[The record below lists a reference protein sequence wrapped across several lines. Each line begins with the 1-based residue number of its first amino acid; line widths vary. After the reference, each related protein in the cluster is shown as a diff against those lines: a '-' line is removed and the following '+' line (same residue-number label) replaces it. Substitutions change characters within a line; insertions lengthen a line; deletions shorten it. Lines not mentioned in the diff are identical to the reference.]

1 MNFNIKINLIKKP
14 AVKQLFSNLLTRV
27 LTRAYNDL
35 VMNINGR
42 QQEIFE
48 IVVEEFIK
56 SARPIGSEFLA
67 ENYDLE
73 VSPATI
79 RNDLAY
85 LEELGFLA
93 KPHTS
98 GGRIPTSRG
107 WHFFVEEVREPAAFS
122 KEEMARLNSL
132 TSELLKTSQEIMSCV
147 SKIFPKVS
155 EEFFK
160 NFLINKLFDDHER
173 KK

>member
-1 MNFNIKINLIKKP
+1 MSLGN
-14 AVKQLFSNLLTRV
+14 
-27 LTRAYNDL
+27 
-35 VMNINGR
+35 R

-56 SARPIGSEFLA
+56 SARPVGSEFLA
-67 ENYDLE
+67 ENYDLKI
-73 VSPATI
+73 SSATI

-107 WHFFVEEVREPAAFS
+107 WHFFTHEIREPDEFS
-122 KEEMARLNSL
+122 MEEMARLNAL
-132 TSELLKTSQEIMSCV
+132 TNKLLNTSQEIMLCV
-147 SKIFPKVS
+147 SKIFPEVS
-155 EEFFK
+155 DEFFK
-160 NFLINKLFDDHER
+160 KFIIDKLFKGNKYGRR
-173 KK
+173 K

>member
-1 MNFNIKINLIKKP
+1 MRL
-14 AVKQLFSNLLTRV
+14 
-27 LTRAYNDL
+27 D
-35 VMNINGR
+35 GR

-56 SARPIGSEFLA
+56 SARPVGSEFLA

-73 VSPATI
+73 VSSATI

-107 WHFFVEEVREPAAFS
+107 WHFFIKEIREPDEFS
-122 KEEMARLNSL
+122 QSEMARLSAL
-132 TSELLKTSQEIMSCV
+132 TNKLLNTSREIMFCV
-147 SKIFPKVS
+147 SKIFPEVS
-155 EEFFK
+155 DEFFK
-160 NFLINKLFDDHER
+160 KFIIEKLFHDRR
-173 KK
+173 K

>member
-1 MNFNIKINLIKKP
+1 MRLEGGSR
-14 AVKQLFSNLLTRV
+14 QL
-27 LTRAYNDL
+27 AD
-35 VMNINGR
+35 R

-56 SARPIGSEFLA
+56 SARPVGSEFLA

-73 VSPATI
+73 VSSATI

-93 KPHTS
+93 KPHIS

-107 WHFFVEEVREPAAFS
+107 WHFFIEEIREPDEFS
-122 KEEMARLNSL
+122 KTEMARLNAL
-132 TSELLKTSQEIMSCV
+132 TNKLLNTYQEIMNCAL
-147 SKIFPKVS
+147 KIFPEVS
-155 EEFFK
+155 NEFFK
-160 NFLINKLFDDHER
+160 KFIIEKLFYDNRR
-173 KK
+173 K

>member
-1 MNFNIKINLIKKP
+1 
-14 AVKQLFSNLLTRV
+14 
-27 LTRAYNDL
+27 
-35 VMNINGR
+35 MNINDRPRQLAGR

-56 SARPIGSEFLA
+56 SARPVGSEFLA

-73 VSPATI
+73 VSSATI

-98 GGRIPTSRG
+98 SGRIPTSRG
-107 WHFFVEEVREPAAFS
+107 WHFFTHEIREPDEFS
-122 KEEMARLNSL
+122 MEEMARLNTL
-132 TSELLKTSQEIMSCV
+132 TNKLLNTSQEIMLCV
-147 SKIFPKVS
+147 SKIFPEVS

-160 NFLINKLFDDHER
+160 KFIIDKLFYDNRR
-173 KK
+173 K

>member
-1 MNFNIKINLIKKP
+1 MRLDGRP
-14 AVKQLFSNLLTRV
+14 RQL
-27 LTRAYNDL
+27 A
-35 VMNINGR
+35 GR

-73 VSPATI
+73 VSSATI

-98 GGRIPTSRG
+98 GGRVPTSRG
-107 WHFFVEEVREPAAFS
+107 WHFFIEEIRESDEFS
-122 KEEMARLNSL
+122 TEEMARLNAL
-132 TSELLKTSQEIMSCV
+132 ANKLLNTSQEIMLCV
-147 SKIFPKVS
+147 SKIFPEVS
-155 EEFFK
+155 DEFFK
-160 NFLINKLFDDHER
+160 KFIIDKLFYGRR
-173 KK
+173 K

>member
-1 MNFNIKINLIKKP
+1 MRL
-14 AVKQLFSNLLTRV
+14 
-27 LTRAYNDL
+27 D
-35 VMNINGR
+35 GR

-73 VSPATI
+73 VSSATM
-79 RNDLAY
+79 RNDVAY

-107 WHFFVEEVREPAAFS
+107 WYFFTHEIREP
-122 KEEMARLNSL
+122 EEL
-132 TSELLKTSQEIMSCV
+132 
-147 SKIFPKVS
+147 
-155 EEFFK
+155 
-160 NFLINKLFDDHER
+160 
-173 KK
+173 

>member
-1 MNFNIKINLIKKP
+1 MN
-14 AVKQLFSNLLTRV
+14 V
-27 LTRAYNDL
+27 
-35 VMNINGR
+35 R

-56 SARPIGSEFLA
+56 SARPVGSEFLA

-79 RNDLAY
+79 RNDLAS

-107 WHFFVEEVREPAAFS
+107 WHFFTHEILEPDEFS
-122 KEEMARLNSL
+122 QNEIMRLNAL
-132 TSELLKTSQEIMSCV
+132 TIKLVDTSQEIMNCV
-147 SKIFPKVS
+147 SKIFPDVS
-155 EEFFK
+155 EEFLK
-160 NFLINKLFDDHER
+160 KFLTEKLFSDKYDRR
-173 KK
+173 K

>member
-1 MNFNIKINLIKKP
+1 MNMNDRP
-14 AVKQLFSNLLTRV
+14 RQL
-27 LTRAYNDL
+27 A
-35 VMNINGR
+35 GR

-56 SARPIGSEFLA
+56 SARPVGSEFLA

-73 VSPATI
+73 VSSATI
-79 RNDLAY
+79 RNDLAF

-107 WHFFVEEVREPAAFS
+107 WHFFTHEIREPDEFS
-122 KEEMARLNSL
+122 KTEMTRLNAL
-132 TSELLKTSQEIMSCV
+132 TNELLVTSHEIMSCV
-147 SKIFPKVS
+147 SKIFPDVS

-160 NFLINKLFDDHER
+160 KFLISKLFNDYEQ
-173 KK
+173 

>member
-1 MNFNIKINLIKKP
+1 
-14 AVKQLFSNLLTRV
+14 
-27 LTRAYNDL
+27 
-35 VMNINGR
+35 MNINDKSRQLAGR

-56 SARPIGSEFLA
+56 SARPVSSEFLA
-67 ENYDLE
+67 EHYELK

-79 RNDLAY
+79 RNDLAC

-98 GGRIPTSRG
+98 GGRIPTSQG
-107 WHFFVEEVREPAAFS
+107 WHVFIEEIREPNAFS
-122 KEEMARLNSL
+122 KAEIARLNAL
-132 TSELLKTSQEIMSCV
+132 TSELFRTSQEMMDCV
-147 SKIFPKVS
+147 SKIFPEVS

-160 NFLINKLFDDHER
+160 KFLTEKLFNDKNYGRR
-173 KK
+173 K

>member
-1 MNFNIKINLIKKP
+1 MRL
-14 AVKQLFSNLLTRV
+14 
-27 LTRAYNDL
+27 D
-35 VMNINGR
+35 GR

-56 SARPIGSEFLA
+56 SARPVGSQFLS

-73 VSPATI
+73 VSSATI

-85 LEELGFLA
+85 LEELGFLV

-98 GGRIPTSRG
+98 GGRVPTSRG
-107 WHFFVEEVREPAAFS
+107 WHFFTHEIREPDEFS
-122 KEEMARLNSL
+122 KTEMARLNSL
-132 TSELLKTSQEIMSCV
+132 TDALLNTSQEIMNCV
-147 SKIFPKVS
+147 SKIFPEVS

-160 NFLINKLFDDHER
+160 KFLVNKLFNDHER
-173 KK
+173 RK

>member
-1 MNFNIKINLIKKP
+1 MRLE
-14 AVKQLFSNLLTRV
+14 
-27 LTRAYNDL
+27 
-35 VMNINGR
+35 GR

-48 IVVEEFIK
+48 IVVGEFIK
-56 SARPIGSEFLA
+56 SARPVGSEFLA

-73 VSPATI
+73 VSSATI

-107 WHFFVEEVREPAAFS
+107 WRFFTHEIREPDEFS
-122 KEEMARLNSL
+122 QKEIARLNAL
-132 TSELLKTSQEIMSCV
+132 TNKLLNTSQEIMSCI
-147 SKIFPKVS
+147 SKISPEVS
-155 EEFFK
+155 QEFFK
-160 NFLINKLFDDHER
+160 KFLVDKLFNDHER
-173 KK
+173 RK

>member
-1 MNFNIKINLIKKP
+1 MLVLAMNLDN
-14 AVKQLFSNLLTRV
+14 
-27 LTRAYNDL
+27 
-35 VMNINGR
+35 R
-42 QQEIFE
+42 QRYIFE

-79 RNDLAY
+79 RNDMAF
-85 LEELGFLA
+85 LEEIGFLA
-93 KPHTS
+93 KPYTS

-107 WHFFVEEVREPAAFS
+107 WHFFFIELREPATF
-122 KEEMARLNSL
+122 KREEIARLASL
-132 TSELLKTSQEIMSCV
+132 TDELVKTSQEIMNCV
-147 SKIFPKVS
+147 SKIFPEVS

-160 NFLINKLFDDHER
+160 KFIIEKLFYDKRR
-173 KK
+173 K

>member
-1 MNFNIKINLIKKP
+1 MRLEGKP
-14 AVKQLFSNLLTRV
+14 RQL
-27 LTRAYNDL
+27 AD
-35 VMNINGR
+35 R

-56 SARPIGSEFLA
+56 SARPVGSEFLS

-98 GGRIPTSRG
+98 GGRIPTARG
-107 WHFFVEEVREPAAFS
+107 WHFFTHEIREPDRFS
-122 KEEMARLNSL
+122 TEEIARLNAL
-132 TSELLKTSQEIMSCV
+132 TNKLLNISQEIMLCV
-147 SKIFPKVS
+147 SKIFPEVS
-155 EEFFK
+155 DEFFK
-160 NFLINKLFDDHER
+160 KFLINKLFDDHGRR
-173 KK
+173 K

>member
-1 MNFNIKINLIKKP
+1 MNLDN
-14 AVKQLFSNLLTRV
+14 
-27 LTRAYNDL
+27 
-35 VMNINGR
+35 R
-42 QQEIFE
+42 QKYIFE

-56 SARPIGSEFLA
+56 SARPVGSEFLA

-73 VSPATI
+73 VSSATI

-98 GGRIPTSRG
+98 GGRIPTPRG
-107 WHFFVEEVREPAAFS
+107 WHFFTHEIREPDEFS
-122 KEEMARLNSL
+122 QSEIARLDAL
-132 TSELLKTSQEIMSCV
+132 TNKLLSTSQEIMLCV
-147 SKIFPKVS
+147 SKIFPEVS

-160 NFLINKLFDDHER
+160 KFLVDKLFNENKYGGR
-173 KK
+173 K

>member
-1 MNFNIKINLIKKP
+1 MNLDN
-14 AVKQLFSNLLTRV
+14 
-27 LTRAYNDL
+27 
-35 VMNINGR
+35 R
-42 QQEIFE
+42 QRYIFE

-79 RNDLAY
+79 RNDMAF
-85 LEELGFLA
+85 LEEIGFLA
-93 KPHTS
+93 KPYTS

-107 WHFFVEEVREPAAFS
+107 WHFFFIELREPATF
-122 KEEMARLNSL
+122 KREEIARLASL
-132 TSELLKTSQEIMSCV
+132 TDELVKTSQEIMNCV
-147 SKIFPKVS
+147 SKIFPEVS

-160 NFLINKLFDDHER
+160 KFIIDKLFYDKRR
-173 KK
+173 K